1 MSALLDPPLWFC
13 QSVGLLFSNWV
24 PVEPWGPFSNDRKKE
39 QMHGLALLHA
49 NISLKHLGFIPTCLL
64 PSVNNDRCSGN
75 GGNPEMPWAAL
86 RIKVVLLCGEV
97 ICTGTGLLCMCVLS
111 LVRLFAT
118 SWTVAL
124 QAPLSM
130 GFSRQEYWS
139 GLPCPPPGDLPDPKI
154 KPRSPAALA
163 SQPDSLLWATG
174 EAPLASAKLI
184 YSFLFIS
191 HSPCLCVCLCI
202 QVSSF

>member
-1 MSALLDPPLWFC
+1 MTQKLSQFWRLES
-13 QSVGLLFSNWV
+13 QRSR
-24 PVEPWGPFSNDRKKE
+24 EK
-39 QMHGLALLHA
+39 
-49 NISLKHLGFIPTCLL
+49 NITQLQL
-64 PSVNNDRCSGN
+64 PSFCWCAGSLQCFSASAVHACVRSRFSRVCTLC
-75 GGNPEMPWAAL
+75 NPMDYMQP
-86 RIKVVLLCGEV
+86 
-97 ICTGTGLLCMCVLS
+97 
-111 LVRLFAT
+111 AT
-118 SWTVAL
+118 
-124 QAPLSM
+124 LSM

-202 QVSSF
+202 QVSSFQKDTTCVAVRSTPMTSF